1 MEPLTARNLQLE
13 GEVTSLKKDYAEA
26 IDDNVVI
33 CSKGSQ
39 LEAQS
44 KTKVET
50 EAEQQL
56 QADFEDLVHENTMLN
71 KKLKSQ
77 SENINQLDYSKTQLK
92 EEFQSKIKVETDTI
106 QQLQADLKNLNVH
119 NDMCHFTIKQ
129 ARMFNKLRQ
138 YYYFLLFKKKVL
150 IT

>member
-1 MEPLTARNLQLE
+1 M
-13 GEVTSLKKDYAEA
+13 YAEA

-56 QADFEDLVHENTMLN
+56 QADFEDLILENTRFN
-71 KKLKSQ
+71 SIIKSRN
-77 SENINQLDYSKTQLK
+77 EY
-92 EEFQSKIKVETDTI
+92 V
-106 QQLQADLKNLNVH
+106 KNLEYSNL
-119 NDMCHFTIKQ
+119 Q
-129 ARMFNKLRQ
+129 
-138 YYYFLLFKKKVL
+138 
-150 IT
+150 